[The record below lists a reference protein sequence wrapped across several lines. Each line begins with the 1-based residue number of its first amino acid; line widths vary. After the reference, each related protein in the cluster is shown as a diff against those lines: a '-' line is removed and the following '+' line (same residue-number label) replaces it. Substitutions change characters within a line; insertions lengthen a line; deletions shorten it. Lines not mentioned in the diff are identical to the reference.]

1 MTIKTILI
9 GLTYAL
15 AVALASPLPGSA
27 AEYPE
32 RGITIV
38 VPFPAGSTSDIIPR
52 LLGPAVAKV
61 LGTTVVIENQAGANG
76 SVGAARVAR
85 AAPDGYTILLGTTG
99 VLAINQWIY
108 AKPQYVSEKDFA
120 PIMNLASTPN
130 VLVVNPSVKAS
141 TLSELIELAK
151 AKPGSLSFASAGYGS
166 TSHIC
171 GEALKVAGGIDL
183 LHVPYQ
189 GPAPA
194 IKDVLADRVS
204 MICDNLSNVLQ
215 YVGSGTLKA
224 VAVTAPDRS
233 AQLPDVPTSRE
244 AGYPGVEAGIWYGLV
259 APASTPKD
267 VIERLNGAFAQALRD
282 PAATSKLEAI
292 GLKVI
297 GDKPDAF
304 REFIHGESERMKST
318 VQRSGAAIQ

>member
-15 AVALASPLPGSA
+15 ALALASPLPGSA

>member
-1 MTIKTILI
+1 MRIKPTVVAVTSLLATAL
-9 GLTYAL
+9 GALT
-15 AVALASPLPGSA
+15 PGFA

-32 RGITIV
+32 RGITVV
-38 VPFPAGSTSDIIPR
+38 VPFPAGSTSDVIPR
-52 LLGPAVAKV
+52 LLGPAVAKA

-108 AKPQYVSEKDFA
+108 AKPQYLPEKDFA
-120 PIMNLASTPN
+120 PIVNLASTPN

-141 TLSELIELAK
+141 TLPELITLAK
-151 AKPGSLSFASAGYGS
+151 SQPTPLSFASAGYGS

-171 GEALKVAGGIDL
+171 GEALKVAGGIEL

-204 MICDNLSNVLQ
+204 MMCDNLSNVVQ

-224 VAVTAPDRS
+224 IAVTARDRS
-233 AQLPDVPTSRE
+233 AQLPGVQTSAE
-244 AGYPGVEAGIWYGLV
+244 AGYPDVEAGIWYGLV
-259 APASTPKD
+259 APAGTPKE
-267 VIERLNGAFAQALRD
+267 VIDKLNAAFVEALRE
-282 PAATSKLEAI
+282 PAAASKLEAV

-304 REFIHGESERMKST
+304 RNFIGSESERMKSI
-318 VQRSGAAIQ
+318 VQLSGATNR

>member
-1 MTIKTILI
+1 MTIKTILV
-9 GLTYAL
+9 GVAYVLATAL
-15 AVALASPLPGSA
+15 AAPTPGSA

-32 RGITIV
+32 RGITVV

-108 AKPQYVSEKDFA
+108 AKPQYLPEKDFA
-120 PIMNLASTPN
+120 PIVNLASTPN
-130 VLVVNPSVKAS
+130 ILVVNPSVKAS
-141 TLSELIELAK
+141 TLAELIELAK
-151 AKPGSLSFASAGYGS
+151 AQPGSLSFASAGYGS

-204 MICDNLSNVLQ
+204 MICDNFSNVLQ
-215 YVGSGTLKA
+215 YVQSGALKA
-224 VAVTAPDRS
+224 IAVTARDRS
-233 AQLPDVPTSRE
+233 AKLPDVPTSRE
-244 AGYPGVEAGIWYGLV
+244 AGYPDVEAGIWYGLV
-259 APASTPKD
+259 APAGTPKD
-267 VIERLNGAFAQALRD
+267 VVEKLNAAFVQALRD
-282 PAATSKLEAI
+282 PAATGKLEAI
-292 GLKVI
+292 GLQVI
-297 GDKPDAF
+297 GDKPDGF
-304 REFIHGESERMKST
+304 RDFIQGESERMKST
-318 VQRSGAAIQ
+318 VQRSGATIQ

>member
-1 MTIKTILI
+1 MTVKTILV
-9 GLTYAL
+9 GVAYVL
-15 AVALASPLPGSA
+15 ATAFAAPTLGSA
-27 AEYPE
+27 GEYPQ
-32 RGITIV
+32 RGIAVV
-38 VPFPAGSTSDIIPR
+38 VPFPPGSTSDIIPR
-52 LLGPAVAKV
+52 MLGPIVAKV

-85 AAPDGYTILLGTTG
+85 AAPDGYTLLLGTTG

-108 AKPQYVSEKDFA
+108 AKPQYFSERDFA
-120 PIMNLASTPN
+120 PIVNLASTPN

-151 AKPGSLSFASAGYGS
+151 AKPGTLSFASAGYGS

-204 MICDNLSNVLQ
+204 MMCDNLSNVLQ

-224 VAVTAPDRS
+224 IAVTARDRS

-244 AGYPGVEAGIWYGLV
+244 AGYPDVEAGIWYGLV
-259 APASTPKD
+259 APASTPKE
-267 VIERLNGAFAQALRD
+267 VIEKLNLAFAQALRE
-282 PAATSKLEAI
+282 PATTGKLEAI

-304 REFIHGESERMKST
+304 REFIHEESERMKST
-318 VQRSGAAIQ
+318 VQRSGAEIR

>member
-9 GLTYAL
+9 GLAYAL
-15 AVALASPLPGSA
+15 ALALASPLPGSA

-244 AGYPGVEAGIWYGLV
+244 AGYPGLEAGIWYGLV